1 MKLRSTVLGLLLAL
15 TVTARADDE
24 QPAAPLENAKAE
36 LKALQKD
43 AAAAKSGALDGSLK
57 DGLPQMQS
65 PIPGALPFDLP
76 QAKTPQSELKK
87 KRDAQKNWLL
97 DGVSRLDEEAK
108 LKSKA
113 QGQSGRDKNQQD
125 DEKADPTDSD
135 YLLKLY
141 SEQQK
146 KDEANKGTR
155 DMDRKKDALAQND
168 PLAPFLQGWLAGS
181 PVRGRF
187 FDEFLKKPAGQSGEQ
202 ASTDGPAL
210 PAEVS
215 PLTGLSITDP
225 SGGRAPEPAKNSAPP
240 SNPYLQALDLGE
252 ARGGPAQAP
261 AANIFEPTAR
271 PAENKSSLAPL
282 DLPPPARTGDRK
294 PPPSPFANDIFF
306 QPKKHF

>member
-1 MKLRSTVLGLLLAL
+1 MTLRSTTIGLLLAL
-15 TVTARADDE
+15 VCVARADDE
-24 QPAAPLENAKAE
+24 QPAAPLENTKAE
-36 LKALQKD
+36 LKSLQKD
-43 AAAAKSGALDGSLK
+43 EAAAKSGALDGSLK

-65 PIPGALPFDLP
+65 PISNVLPFELP

-97 DGVSRLDEEAK
+97 DGVGRLDEEAK

-113 QGQSGRDKNQQD
+113 QGQSGRDKSEPD

-146 KDEANKGTR
+146 KDEATKGAH
-155 DMDRKKDALAQND
+155 DEDKKKDALAQND

-181 PVRGRF
+181 PVRGKF

-202 ASTDGPAL
+202 SSADGPAL

-215 PLTGLSITDP
+215 PSTGLSITDP
-225 SGGRAPEPAKNSAPP
+225 SGGRAPESAKNAVPP
-240 SNPYLQALDLGE
+240 PNPYLQALDMGE
-252 ARGGPAQAP
+252 VKGGGPAQAP
-261 AANIFEPTAR
+261 AASLFEPTAR
-271 PAENKSSLAPL
+271 PAESKSAAPVE
-282 DLPPPARTGDRK
+282 LPPPARTGDRK
-294 PPPSPFANDIFF
+294 PPPSPFANDNFF